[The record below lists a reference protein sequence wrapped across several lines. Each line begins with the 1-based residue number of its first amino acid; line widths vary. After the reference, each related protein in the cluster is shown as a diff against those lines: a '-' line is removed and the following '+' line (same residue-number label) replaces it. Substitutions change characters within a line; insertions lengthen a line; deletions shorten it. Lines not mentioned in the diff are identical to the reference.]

1 MLISAE
7 SVMVAT
13 SCLIACLLAS
23 AVNGA
28 RILGI
33 FMNPSYS
40 HQSYFQPIWK
50 ELSLRGHEV
59 TIYTPRPI
67 NDPKLVN
74 LTEYNINLSDE
85 LHSKKFESEKS
96 NGYTDIFHRLLRY
109 ADEQLSHPDVK
120 ALIEN
125 RDNRTYDLLLVEFL
139 FPSYYAL
146 KDLYKVPM
154 VGLASLPPVILNSD
168 ILGIEKHPALDPDI
182 MLPFSSTSDLKQRLI
197 SWIYNFGFRMVNRLY
212 VEYHVNLQAKK
223 HFGENTRDVRELG
236 REVSLVIADTSFEL
250 HNVKPVIP
258 SLVPVSGLHL
268 KPLKP
273 LPDDLEAILNSSDQ
287 VIYFSFGTNV
297 RTAEIPKRIVDVVLH
312 AIQQL
317 PYTVLWKYDGDE
329 LPQNISS
336 NVHIRKW
343 FPQQDVLAHPK
354 VKLFVTQGG
363 LQSIE
368 EAVYYQVPLLVVP
381 FYSDQKYNAH
391 RLTSLGVAETALPH
405 TSTKEE
411 ISSKIKK
418 ILGNPKY
425 KENMEH
431 ISSIFLDEPMKPI
444 DKAIWWIEY
453 VLRHKGAEHL
463 KYGAV
468 GMPFYQYY
476 MLDVY
481 ATLILAVVV
490 LYHICRRIYRLLFRN
505 AIYPL
510 IGLVYRLIF
519 KRTLSET
526 EKKHQ

>member
-1 MLISAE
+1 MKRSSCLVACFFIISAAE
-7 SVMVAT
+7 S
-13 SCLIACLLAS
+13 
-23 AVNGA
+23 A

-33 FMNPSYS
+33 FMNPSHS

-50 ELSLRGHEV
+50 ELSLRGHQV
-59 TIYTPRPI
+59 TVYTPKPL
-67 NDPKLVN
+67 NDPRLTN
-74 LTEYNINLSDE
+74 LTEYNINLRDE
-85 LHSKKFESEKS
+85 LHSKKFDSPDS
-96 NGYTDIFHRLLRY
+96 NGYTNIINRLFRY
-109 ADEQLSHPDVK
+109 ADEQLSHPAVK
-120 ALIEN
+120 DLIKN
-125 RDNRTYDLLLVEFL
+125 VDNRTYDLLLVEFL
-139 FPSYYAL
+139 FPSYYPL
-146 KDLYKVPM
+146 KDVYKVPM
-154 VGLASLPPVILNSD
+154 VGLVSLPPGLYALEN
-168 ILGIEKHPALDPDI
+168 LGMIRNPLLDPDV
-182 MLPFSSTSDLKQRLI
+182 MLPFSSTSELKQRLL
-197 SWIYNFGFRMVNRLY
+197 SWVCDWAFKIMNTVYFIPRING
-212 VEYHVNLQAKK
+212 QARK
-223 HFGENTRDVRELG
+223 HFGENARDVTEIAE
-236 REVSLVIADTSFEL
+236 EVSLVISDTSFLL
-250 HNVKPVIP
+250 HNVKPVLP
-258 SLVPVSGLHL
+258 ALVPVAGIHL
-268 KPLKP
+268 KPNNP